1 MATPGLGACRIQQFW
16 QLFTGG
22 HSDTLD
28 YDFLC
33 RSCVCM
39 ISVAGEDDSL
49 ESVAVGALFAL
60 VLGLS
65 SLMHVCRVDTC
76 LALLS
81 WLQEP

>member
-1 MATPGLGACRIQQFW
+1 
-16 QLFTGG
+16 
-22 HSDTLD
+22 
-28 YDFLC
+28 
-33 RSCVCM
+33 M